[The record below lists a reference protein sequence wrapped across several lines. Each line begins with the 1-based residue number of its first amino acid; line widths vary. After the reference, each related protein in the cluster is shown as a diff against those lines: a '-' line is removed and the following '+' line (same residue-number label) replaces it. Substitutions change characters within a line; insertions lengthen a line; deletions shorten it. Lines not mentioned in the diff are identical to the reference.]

1 MLQYIFHF
9 VVISLNPGDNYQFSQ
24 LDSSIDKQ
32 AARRIEKVNKQ
43 FENKNKRIS
52 RKFEKTIAKLSAV
65 DSVFIDLNN
74 SNKAKT
80 QIQDALIVNN
90 SNVNQYLV
98 DFDLKNYSPV
108 LDSVSTLLN
117 FANQSNLKNIL
128 PVQQLTSFQNELQIL
143 NRHKLSINN
152 YINIIRNYNITNEI
166 NRGKNKINEDLDR
179 VSRKLDDLRI
189 ESEQLQNISSL
200 RDITNLPQL
209 RQVYNSEDFLSFFK
223 SNSFISRFFSKR
235 NKTAGDIDLEKELVG
250 LQTREVL
257 LADIKNKFGTHVNS
271 VSDLIKKDLPQ
282 NSSGLG
288 QLSEVK
294 DRANSA
300 LEEKQ
305 KNAFSNQVVERS
317 PLKTKS
323 EIGFTI
329 QTSRPNILLPF
340 TTDLGLSYGLAI
352 GKKFVTGAGA
362 AYRFSITNFFQN
374 ATFSSEGYSLRYFI
388 HFMITKNLR
397 VTNEYDHGF
406 LHNMPAVRQDQNII
420 QSNNQKR
427 YTLGVMKSLPLKK
440 RKYNIEVM
448 YDLLHKSNPIQA
460 QPFIFRTGFTF

>member
-32 AARRIEKVNKQ
+32 STRRIEKVNKQ

-80 QIQDALIVNN
+80 QIQDALIINN

-152 YINIIRNYNITNEI
+152 YINIIRNYNITDEI
-166 NRGKNKINEDLDR
+166 NRGKNKINENIER
-179 VSRKLDDLRI
+179 VSRKLDDLRSEI
-189 ESEQLQNISSL
+189 EQLQNISSL
-200 RDITNLPQL
+200 KNITNLPQL

-235 NKTAGDIDLEKELVG
+235 YKAVRYIDLEKSWLELQANAARG
-250 LQTREVL
+250 CSL
-257 LADIKNKFGTHVNS
+257 L
-271 VSDLIKKDLPQ
+271 
-282 NSSGLG
+282 
-288 QLSEVK
+288 
-294 DRANSA
+294 
-300 LEEKQ
+300 
-305 KNAFSNQVVERS
+305 SN
-317 PLKTKS
+317 
-323 EIGFTI
+323 
-329 QTSRPNILLPF
+329 
-340 TTDLGLSYGLAI
+340 
-352 GKKFVTGAGA
+352 
-362 AYRFSITNFFQN
+362 
-374 ATFSSEGYSLRYFI
+374 
-388 HFMITKNLR
+388 
-397 VTNEYDHGF
+397 
-406 LHNMPAVRQDQNII
+406 
-420 QSNNQKR
+420 
-427 YTLGVMKSLPLKK
+427 
-440 RKYNIEVM
+440 
-448 YDLLHKSNPIQA
+448 
-460 QPFIFRTGFTF
+460 